1 MLWQMAWRQEHNILM
16 THEEHVHLIKK
27 AITNKGGTWADF
39 GSGDGAFTL
48 ALRDLAG
55 PLARIFSIDKDDN
68 RLRTQEKAFE
78 EKFSSFDVRFIKKDF
93 TEQINLPEL
102 DGILMANSL
111 HYVQEQVPFLTKI
124 RDLLKSNGK
133 LILVEYNTEEGNQW
147 VPYPVSF
154 AKFEKLAENAGYIDT
169 ELLEKVPSTHWNE
182 MYAAQAIAP
191 SLFSSEFFK

>member
-1 MLWQMAWRQEHNILM
+1 M
-16 THEEHVHLIKK
+16 THDEHVHLIKK
-27 AITNKGGTWADF
+27 AITQKGGTWADF

-55 PLARIFSIDKDDN
+55 PLTRIFSIDKDES
-68 RLRTQEKAFE
+68 RLRVQENAFD
-78 EKFSSFDVRFIKKDF
+78 KMFSSFDVRFIHKDF
-93 TEQINLPEL
+93 TNQINLPEL

-111 HYVQEQVPFLTKI
+111 HYVKEQPAFLTKI
-124 RDLLKSNGK
+124 RDLLKPNGK
-133 LILVEYNTEEGNQW
+133 LLIVEYNTDEGNQW

-154 AKFEKLAENAGYIDT
+154 EKFKEVSKQGGFINA
-169 ELLEKVPSTHWNE
+169 ELLEKVPSTYWNE